1 MSINESDIV
10 QNERISKLEERMLM
24 MEQTI
29 IELRGMT
36 KVLKIVMPVGSSHGR
51 LRMELRQQ
59 QLMHIPFQRFVFN

>member
-1 MSINESDIV
+1 MASNQTRRQRECSMSMNESDLV

-36 KVLKIVMPVGSSHGR
+36 KVLKIVASAVALSLGLDVQAM
-51 LRMELRQQ
+51 L
-59 QLMHIPFQRFVFN
+59 

>member
-1 MSINESDIV
+1 MSINESDLV

-36 KVLKIVMPVGSSHGR
+36 KVLKIVASAVALSLGLDVQAM
-51 LRMELRQQ
+51 L
-59 QLMHIPFQRFVFN
+59 

>member
-1 MSINESDIV
+1 MASNQTRRQRECPMSINESDLV

-36 KVLKIVMPVGSSHGR
+36 KVLKIVASAVALSLGLDVQAM
-51 LRMELRQQ
+51 L
-59 QLMHIPFQRFVFN
+59 

>member
-1 MSINESDIV
+1 MPMNESDLV

-36 KVLKIVMPVGSSHGR
+36 KVLKVVASAVALSLGLDVQAM
-51 LRMELRQQ
+51 L
-59 QLMHIPFQRFVFN
+59 

>member
-1 MSINESDIV
+1 MSMNESDLV

-36 KVLKIVMPVGSSHGR
+36 KVLKIVASAVAISLGLDVQAM
-51 LRMELRQQ
+51 L
-59 QLMHIPFQRFVFN
+59 